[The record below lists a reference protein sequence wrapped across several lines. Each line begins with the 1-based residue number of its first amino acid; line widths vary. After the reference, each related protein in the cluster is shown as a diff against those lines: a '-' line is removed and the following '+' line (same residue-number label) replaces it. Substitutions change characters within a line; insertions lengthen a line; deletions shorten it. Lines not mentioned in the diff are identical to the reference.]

1 MSTKPLLIELFTEE
15 LPPKALKKL
24 GEAFASG
31 VETSLKSDGLLAADS
46 MTESFATP
54 RRLAVRASAV
64 LAQAPAKAIK
74 EKLMPLAVA
83 KDASGAASPA
93 LKKKLAAQGFD
104 PLSLGERVRGE
115 GVALAGIFGAQ
126 SPSPQPSPPG
136 GGSDIALP
144 INVSK
149 LVVESDG
156 KADYVYLVG
165 QAMGTALAVGVQ
177 NAIDH
182 TLAKLPIPKVMNYQ
196 LADGVTEANFVRPAH
211 GLIAMHGSD
220 VIAAATLGLR
230 SSNITHGHRFQGA
243 NNIEIDEASRYEELL
258 REFGKVEPVFATRRE
273 MILSQLETKAKS
285 LGASLGATETY
296 TDLLD
301 EVTSLVEWPTVYVC
315 QFEAE
320 FLAVPQECLI
330 LTMKTNQKYFPLFDA
345 NGKLKNQFLI
355 VSNMELADA
364 SRVVTGNERVVRP
377 RLADAR
383 FFFETDK
390 KTKLADRVPQLAN
403 VVYHNKLGTQGERV
417 QRLSKLAGKIATMI
431 GADKAK
437 AERAALLAKADLS
450 TLMVG
455 EFPELQGIMGR
466 YYATADGEAADVAA
480 ACEQHYMPRFA
491 GDRLPDAG
499 VPTAVA
505 LADKLETLAGL
516 FSIDQIPTG
525 DKDPFA
531 LRRHALGVAKILI
544 EQELDIEVPNLIEKA
559 LLSFPGQKPLSPQF
573 RSLRDFFYER
583 LPHYFRELGHET
595 NNIQSVVDRQQTL
608 IHLDPR
614 PKVLADLPDRLA
626 EVKAFRSRPE
636 AKRLAEM
643 NKRVSNIVTKG
654 LNAGDEPKLHYD
666 KSLFLEDA
674 ERELER
680 AYVAAS
686 PKLDSYYT
694 SKDFRRYFETVVT
707 LDAPLAVFFD
717 KVMVMAE
724 DKAVRAN
731 RLALLRD
738 LRYAMNKVADLSKL
752 AT

>member
-1 MSTKPLLIELFTEE
+1 MSTKRLLIELFTEE

-24 GEAFASG
+24 GDAFAAG
-31 VETSLKSDGLLAADS
+31 VEASLKNDGLLASDS
-46 MTESFATP
+46 TTESFATP
-54 RRLAVRASAV
+54 RRLAVRVSHV
-64 LAQAPAKAIK
+64 LSEAPAKAIK

-93 LKKKLAAQGFD
+93 LKKKLAASG
-104 PLSLGERVRGE
+104 SE
-115 GVALAGIFGAQ
+115 ALAENF
-126 SPSPQPSPPG
+126 PN
-136 GGSDIALP
+136 GS
-144 INVSK
+144 VSGKK
-149 LVVESDG
+149 LLIESDG

-165 QAMGTALAVGVQ
+165 EAAGATLAERAQTAVDV
-177 NAIDH
+177 

-196 LADGVTEANFVRPAH
+196 LSDGVTEANFVRPAH
-211 GLIAMHGSD
+211 GLVVMHGSD
-220 VIAAATLGLR
+220 VLSASTLGLS

-258 REFGKVEPVFATRRE
+258 RQFGKVEPVFAKRRE
-273 MILSQLETKAKS
+273 MILTQLEAKAKS
-285 LGASLGATETY
+285 LGATLGALESY

-355 VSNMELADA
+355 VSNMELEDA
-364 SRVVTGNERVVRP
+364 SRVITGNERVVRP

-417 QRLSKLAGKIATMI
+417 QRLSKLAGEIAAMI
-431 GADKAK
+431 GTDKAK
-437 AERAALLAKADLS
+437 AERAALLAKADLP

-491 GDRLPDAG
+491 GDRLPDQG

-516 FSIDQIPTG
+516 FGIGQIPTG

-531 LRRHALGVAKILI
+531 LRRHALGIVRMFVEDNLPVKLDQLVQSAFKIIFGDRLSGSELELCESKVKIFVKDRLI
-544 EQELDIEVPNLIEKA
+544 SNMREKGFDTLMTDA
-559 LLSFPGQKPLSPQF
+559 VWNAPGDCFWGEYP
-573 RSLRDFFYER
+573 ER
-583 LPHYFRELGHET
+583 LR
-595 NNIQSVVDRQQTL
+595 
-608 IHLDPR
+608 
-614 PKVLADLPDRLA
+614 A
-626 EVKAFRSRPE
+626 VKEFAGLPE
-636 AKRLAEM
+636 AESLSAA
-643 NKRVSNIVTKG
+643 NKRVANILKKAEEAKEEIAANNAPQEPAEAELRSA
-654 LNAGDEPKLHYD
+654 LNAIAPKADALFKSGDFTGYL
-666 KSLFLEDA
+666 KSFAALKAPVDA
-674 ERELER
+674 
-680 AYVAAS
+680 
-686 PKLDSYYT
+686 
-694 SKDFRRYFETVVT
+694 
-707 LDAPLAVFFD
+707 FFD
-717 KVMVMAE
+717 RVMVMAE

-738 LRYAMNKVADLSKL
+738 LRDAMNKVADLSKL
-752 AT
+752 AN

>member
-24 GEAFASG
+24 GDAFAAG
-31 VETSLKSDGLLAADS
+31 VEASLKNDGLLGANS
-46 MTESFATP
+46 SIESFATP
-54 RRLAVRASAV
+54 RRLAVRIGAV
-64 LAQAPAKAIK
+64 LSAAPPKAIK

-93 LKKKLAAQGFD
+93 LKKKLAASG
-104 PLSLGERVRGE
+104 SE
-115 GVALAGIFGAQ
+115 ALAENFPNASVNGK
-126 SPSPQPSPPG
+126 
-136 GGSDIALP
+136 
-144 INVSK
+144 K
-149 LVVESDG
+149 LLIESDG

-165 QAMGTALAVGVQ
+165 EAAGATLAERAQSAVD
-177 NAIDH
+177 A

-211 GLIAMHGSD
+211 GLVLMHGSD
-220 VIAAATLGLR
+220 VLAASTLGLT

-243 NNIEIDEASRYEELL
+243 NNIEIDDASRYEALL

-273 MILSQLETKAKS
+273 MILSQLEAKAKS
-285 LGASLGATETY
+285 LGASLGSTESY
-296 TDLLD
+296 ADLLD

-315 QFEAE
+315 QFEEE

-355 VSNMELADA
+355 VSNMEPADA
-364 SRVVTGNERVVRP
+364 SRIITGNERVVRP

-417 QRLSKLAGKIATMI
+417 QRLSHLAGEIATMI
-431 GADKAK
+431 SADKAK
-437 AERAALLAKADLS
+437 AERAALLAKADLP

-466 YYATADGEAADVAA
+466 YYASADGEAADVAA

-505 LADKLETLAGL
+505 LADKLETLVGL
-516 FSIDQIPTG
+516 FAIKQEPTG

-531 LRRHALGVAKILI
+531 LRRHALGVVRILV
-544 EQELDIEVPNLIEKA
+544 EQKLSVELDA
-559 LLSFPGQKPLSPQF
+559 LLEAAGDLFRDHGGETLTWQLGLLRLFILERLRGYCKDLGFETAQVMSVMDGRL
-573 RSLRDFFYER
+573 RSLDVIPGR
-583 LPHYFRELGHET
+583 LTAVREFAKL
-595 NNIQSVVDRQQTL
+595 
-608 IHLDPR
+608 
-614 PKVLADLPDRLA
+614 
-626 EVKAFRSRPE
+626 PE
-636 AKRLAEM
+636 AESLSAA
-643 NKRVSNIVTKG
+643 NKRVANILKKAEEAKEAIIANNAPQEAAEAALRNA
-654 LNAGDEPKLHYD
+654 LNAIAPSADALFKSGDFTGYL
-666 KSLFLEDA
+666 KSFAALKVPVDA
-674 ERELER
+674 
-680 AYVAAS
+680 
-686 PKLDSYYT
+686 
-694 SKDFRRYFETVVT
+694 
-707 LDAPLAVFFD
+707 FFD
-717 KVMVMAE
+717 NVMVMAE

-738 LRYAMNKVADLSKL
+738 LRDAMNKVADLSKL
-752 AT
+752 AS